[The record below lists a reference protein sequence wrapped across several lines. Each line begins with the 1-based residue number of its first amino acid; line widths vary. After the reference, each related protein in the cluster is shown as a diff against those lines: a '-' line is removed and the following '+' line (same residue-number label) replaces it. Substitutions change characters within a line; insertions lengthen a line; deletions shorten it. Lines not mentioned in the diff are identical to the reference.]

1 MIKPL
6 EKTKKTLKIQGQI
19 PRISKTS
26 PFEVQKESFG
36 RAKRTLLEGKRSP
49 FQTLYIANSVHRM
62 SKMLHETIFGSYE
75 RNFNFCQ
82 LL

>member
-6 EKTKKTLKIQGQI
+6 EKTKKNLENTRANPSHFQN
-19 PRISKTS
+19 
-26 PFEVQKESFG
+26 ESFCI
-36 RAKRTLLEGKRSP
+36 AKRVLLRCKRSP